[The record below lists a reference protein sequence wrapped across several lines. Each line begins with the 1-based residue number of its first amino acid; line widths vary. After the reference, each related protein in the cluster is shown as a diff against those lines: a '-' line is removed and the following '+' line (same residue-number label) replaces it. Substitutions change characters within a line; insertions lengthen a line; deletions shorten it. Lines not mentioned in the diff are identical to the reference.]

1 VSFFA
6 YTSVSTALLEIG
18 HMEEQPLIHQR
29 KGTNES
35 SYMPDF
41 FMDYLY
47 SLIFVGI
54 ALLPTPPIGQKFPP
68 PPSKIYSEE
77 HYFMLAT

>member
-1 VSFFA
+1 MSREVGSLILFFVPA
-6 YTSVSTALLEIG
+6 ISTKYLL
-18 HMEEQPLIHQR
+18 
-29 KGTNES
+29 TNES

-54 ALLPTPPIGQKFPP
+54 ALLPTPPIAQFPP
-68 PPSKIYSEE
+68 PLKK
-77 HYFMLAT
+77 